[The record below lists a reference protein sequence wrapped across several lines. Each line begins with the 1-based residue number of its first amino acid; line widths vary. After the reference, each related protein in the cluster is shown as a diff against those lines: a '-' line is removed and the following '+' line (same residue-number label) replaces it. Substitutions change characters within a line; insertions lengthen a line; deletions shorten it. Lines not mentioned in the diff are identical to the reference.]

1 VAAFADRHLVVRK
14 SSTDHVTSADVL
26 DLDDQGRV
34 QELTRMLAGL
44 ADSQTGQAHAEELL
58 EVARSTR

>member
-1 VAAFADRHLVVRK
+1 
-14 SSTDHVTSADVL
+14 
-26 DLDDQGRV
+26 
-34 QELTRMLAGL
+34 MLAGL